1 MRGFVVLFSLYPP
14 SSSDH
19 LPFLRRLALYNI
31 VADFCSEVQVG
42 ISRMLRLCDV
52 LPLGAAGLDV
62 VSASALRLVC
72 RGAAVRM
79 RSPTGALIS
88 NGSTVFGYCCF
99 SGTSV
104 TMIATIQVVA
114 GQL

>member
-19 LPFLRRLALYNI
+19 LPFLRRPALCNI
-31 VADFCSEVQVG
+31 AADFCSEVQVG
-42 ISRMLRLCDV
+42 MSRMLRLCDV

-72 RGAAVRM
+72 RGAALCM
-79 RSPTGALIS
+79 RSQ
-88 NGSTVFGYCCF
+88 TV
-99 SGTSV
+99 V
-104 TMIATIQVVA
+104 TLSRQ
-114 GQL
+114 